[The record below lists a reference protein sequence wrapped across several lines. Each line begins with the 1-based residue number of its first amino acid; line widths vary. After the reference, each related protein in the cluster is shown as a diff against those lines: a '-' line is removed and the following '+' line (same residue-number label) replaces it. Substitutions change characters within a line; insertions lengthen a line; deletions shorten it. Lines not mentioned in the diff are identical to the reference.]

1 MERLVQTIFNE
12 LDKRNMPARSLAA
25 AVDVDPGTIS
35 NLKNRPEIESKFQN
49 MLAIIQ
55 YLFPDREEKLMEIYI
70 RAINKP
76 ENLRLALEY
85 ASFNRNLPLLE
96 YLINRE
102 INSDNRV
109 NQEWAKV
116 YQLMLQ
122 IQKYKHGEDFLIQ
135 LREARVT
142 EYEMKILLRILEC
155 YYFYSNLDFQSF
167 IALSRTI
174 ERDIVKITNKYI
186 SETFLVRISE
196 ILLNSHFRNGEIEQ
210 CRRYANLVINSNSNK
225 FKKAN
230 AYLTLSY
237 TYLFEDYG
245 TTMKYLSKCRE
256 LLIEGGN
263 VELAQVI
270 ENKSIAFAKCYWSM
284 DLDTV
289 QTNNEAEQAH
299 LAIRKGNKD
308 LAIDILSKIEEH
320 TGFSKFYLGLA
331 TGNEQYYYESIA
343 MFKQQGD
350 LFFINLPLIEL
361 KRNGVN
367 DYILEAII

>member
-122 IQKYKHGEDFLIQ
+122 IHKKTYDEKFLIQ
-135 LREARVT
+135 LRETRVGT
-142 EYEMKILLRILEC
+142 QEMNILLRIMEC
-155 YYFYSNLDFQSF
+155 YFFYYNFDFRSF
-167 IALSRTI
+167 IALSKTI
-174 ERDIVKITNKYI
+174 ERDIKDVTNKFI
-186 SETFLVRISE
+186 GETFLVRISE
-196 ILLNSHFRNGEIEQ
+196 VLLNSHFRNGDIEQ
-210 CRRYANLVINSNSNK
+210 CRRYANLVINSNANK

-237 TYLFEDYG
+237 TYLLENYDIS
-245 TTMKYLSKCRE
+245 MRLLLKCRE
-256 LLIEGGN
+256 LLIESGN
-263 VELAQVI
+263 VNFLNDVDNRGI
-270 ENKSIAFAKCYWSM
+270 PFAKCYWSKE
-284 DLDTV
+284 LDTV
-289 QTNNEAEQAH
+289 QTNSEAEQAH
-299 LAIRKGNKD
+299 LAIRKGNLD
-308 LAIDILSKIEEH
+308 LAIDILSKIEKH
-320 TGFSKFYLGLA
+320 TGFSKYYLGLA
-331 TGNEQYYYESIA
+331 TGNEQYFYESIA